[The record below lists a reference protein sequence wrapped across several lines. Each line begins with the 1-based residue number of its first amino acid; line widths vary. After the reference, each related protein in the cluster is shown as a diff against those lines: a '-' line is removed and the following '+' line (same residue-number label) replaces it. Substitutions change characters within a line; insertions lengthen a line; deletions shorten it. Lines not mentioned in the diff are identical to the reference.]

1 MEKSIS
7 ICFNDVLL
15 YDFKTQYVKCENG
28 EYFYDGN
35 MVINHNE
42 TYHPVRM
49 NIERSYDVFDIL
61 QDFWGGWNE
70 VPSAM
75 AMRAIAR
82 HWEEKYD
89 FELISVSHD
98 QLGFQCKRVLTEQ
111 EIELLLNE
119 IISVAPNT
127 VDIYKGKEN
136 VKKSF
141 TEKGSIVL
149 WWD

>member
-1 MEKSIS
+1 MAGKIFVTGDMHRR
-7 ICFNDVLL
+7 FNRLNV
-15 YDFKTQYVKCENG
+15 T
-28 EYFYDGN
+28 
-35 MVINHNE
+35 
-42 TYHPVRM
+42 R
-49 NIERSYDVFDIL
+49 

-111 EIELLLNE
+111 EIELLLYE
-119 IISVAPNT
+119 IINVAPNT
-127 VDIYKGKEN
+127 VDIYKRKCE
-136 VKKSF
+136 KSF
-141 TEKGSIVL
+141 KEKGCIFL